1 MRFSLSH
8 TQCRHAMLW
17 VAIIALAG
25 CTSQSSKQ
33 LVKDYAEQSI
43 KIHQAVDAV
52 YVTAEQARVDA
63 ILSRAVR
70 DGVSASELNI
80 APIPH
85 TGQRQALADLIR
97 YANLLYALASDE
109 HDVRLDNTS
118 AKLHDTLNDL
128 ANNPFLR
135 DGQPIDESDISSVST
150 AINALGRA
158 MTETSRHQQLRAVM
172 EAGQPVLQ
180 QTITR
185 LQQDLP
191 NWKMAT
197 RVSFDQALSIRLQLL
212 NNPNPCQQSKEMR
225 CITLH
230 TSYDDRL
237 KAYRQAYRIKQA
249 LLNLDTRFAQL
260 DLTLSDYLVMHE
272 AIITSLTI
280 DNTASLQGARRAID
294 TTKQHLDAL
303 KDFQQQLE
311 E

>member
-17 VAIIALAG
+17 VAVISLAG

-33 LVKDYAEQSI
+33 LVKDYAEQSV
-43 KIHQAVDAV
+43 KIHRAVDAV

-70 DGVSASELNI
+70 DGLSASELNI

-85 TGQRQALADLIR
+85 IGQRQALADLIR
-97 YANLLYALASDE
+97 YANLLYALASDD
-109 HDVRLDNTS
+109 HHARLDETS
-118 AKLHDTLNDL
+118 EQLHDTLTDL

-135 DGQPIDESDISSVST
+135 DDQTIDESDISLVST

-185 LQQDLP
+185 LRQDLP
-191 NWKMAT
+191 NWNMAT

-212 NNPNPCQQSKEMR
+212 NNPNSCQQSKEMR

-237 KAYRQAYRIKQA
+237 EAYRQAYRTKQV
-249 LLNLDTRFAQL
+249 LLNLDTQFAQL
-260 DLTLSDYLVMHE
+260 DLTLSDYLVMHD

-280 DNTASLQGARRAID
+280 DNTASLQGARRAIE

-303 KDFQQQLE
+303 KDFQNQLE